1 MAPSEAWP
9 DAWARARAGMTGS
22 DGLMGAATGIAVC
35 IAMGLAGW
43 GLIAAAV
50 WLVVH

>member
-9 DAWARARAGMTGS
+9 DDWAAARAGMTGS
-22 DGLMGAATGIAVC
+22 DGLMGAATGIALG
-35 IAMGLAGW
+35 IALGLFAW
-43 GLIAAAV
+43 AMIAAAV